1 MKTRKIVLIVAD
13 VVLLAVC
20 LVQFILSARDTTK
33 YFTFKDEPDSLEI
46 VTPQETISLYKEGE
60 DWFIGEKK
68 YPASM
73 SMVDSYISA
82 IKNIRAL
89 DKVGSIANG
98 NNVERYELTDSKK
111 TIVTAKLGDKVLR
124 TIEIGK
130 TAVSSSQCYMTVDG
144 GKDIY
149 LVSGGVNDTFDTS
162 VAAARTTIVLNL
174 NSDEITGV
182 AITDAEDKTWSLSRM
197 GNGDDVVWNVSGGE
211 IELDEGKANV
221 WLTSFA
227 SLSTRDWYAEDAV
240 LEGTRAVSARIT
252 YNLKDIKLEFFAL
265 PKNNEKDLQQYYG
278 TCSETPY
285 RFKVDEKTVKQYL
298 KPLEE
303 LAK

>member
-1 MKTRKIVLIVAD
+1 MKTRKLVLIVAD

-46 VTPQETISLYKEGE
+46 LTPQETISLYKEGE

>member
-1 MKTRKIVLIVAD
+1 MKTRKLVLIVAD

-46 VTPQETISLYKEGE
+46 LTPQETISLYKEGE

-211 IELDEGKANV
+211 IELDEGKADV

>member
-1 MKTRKIVLIVAD
+1 MKTRKLVLIVAD

-46 VTPQETISLYKEGE
+46 LTPQETISLYKEGE

-211 IELDEGKANV
+211 MELDEGKADV

-252 YNLKDIKLEFFAL
+252 YNLKDIKLEFFA
-265 PKNNEKDLQQYYG
+265 
-278 TCSETPY
+278 
-285 RFKVDEKTVKQYL
+285 
-298 KPLEE
+298 
-303 LAK
+303 

>member
-1 MKTRKIVLIVAD
+1 MKTRKLVLIVAD

-46 VTPQETISLYKEGE
+46 LTPQETISLYKEGE

-211 IELDEGKANV
+211 MELDEGKADV